1 MGRLR
6 KLAQHW
12 ERLLFSTGGAINMQ
26 KSHWYIL
33 TWRWKNGNTSL
44 LNSVPSIS
52 TMNLMSGY
60 DTRAHPV
67 PSLPAT
73 LAYHTLGVHI
83 SPSGS
88 QTRQIKVLRSHA
100 NVYHSAITNSTVMPD
115 EAYWSYILYL

>member
-1 MGRLR
+1 MDYFKWYTIVVVRR
-6 KLAQHW
+6 DVPCIMK
-12 ERLLFSTGGAINMQ
+12 ERIT
-26 KSHWYIL
+26 
-33 TWRWKNGNTSL
+33 
-44 LNSVPSIS
+44 
-52 TMNLMSGY
+52 SGY
-60 DTRAHPV
+60 ETRAHPV

-73 LAYHTLGVHI
+73 SAYRTLGVHI